1 MRPAQQNRRMRGR
14 GTNNRKGPNPL
25 SRNYES
31 NGPDVKIRGNAQHIA
46 EKYTTLARD
55 AQATGDRVIAEN
67 YLQHAEHYNRIIL
80 AAQAQNPVPLQ
91 RDDAF
96 DDDGYDDDDMMDQ
109 GNSGQNHQIQHQEVY
124 DGSGPQPVIDGTPA
138 EVMYGE
144 ENSRS
149 SGRNQRQQ
157 NNRPD
162 RNNDRNNDRN
172 DRNQGE
178 RNQGERNQGER
189 QSSDR
194 NQNDR
199 NSDRN
204 QNDRNQNDRGQ
215 NDRQNRMQRPRRH
228 QRPDYTPEQPV
239 ENVAAPV
246 SVPYDQSA
254 EQPVIV
260 RSAPVVTST
269 YAAAPAP
276 VEVVAPVV
284 VPVPAPVDVAVPA
297 TSDSL
302 APAPVVRRRPRVAAP
317 VVQDADVAPVAV
329 AAPVVE
335 TAQVAASDTGNE
347 DAPAPRARRVLRPR
361 RTTRTTKADGEGSD
375 QDTALAETE

>member
-96 DDDGYDDDDMMDQ
+96 DDDGYDDDDTMDQ
-109 GNSGQNHQIQHQEVY
+109 GHSGQVHQVAHHDVY

-162 RNNDRNNDRN
+162 RTNDRNNDRN
-172 DRNQGE
+172 DRNQGD
-178 RNQGERNQGER
+178 RNQGERNQG
-189 QSSDR
+189 DR
-194 NQNDR
+194 QNDR
-199 NSDRN
+199 NNDRNDRN
-204 QNDRNQNDRGQ
+204 QNDRNQNDRNDRNPG
-215 NDRQNRMQRPRRH
+215 DRQNRMQRPRRH
-228 QRPDYTPEQPV
+228 QRPDYAPEQAAD
-239 ENVAAPV
+239 NAVAAAP
-246 SVPYDQSA
+246 VPYDQSA

-260 RSAPVVTST
+260 SSAPVVTST
-269 YAAAPAP
+269 YAATPAP
-276 VEVVAPVV
+276 VAVVAPVV
-284 VPVPAPVDVAVPA
+284 VQAPAEEAVQ
-297 TSDSL
+297 
-302 APAPVVRRRPRVAAP
+302 APVVRRRPRAAAP
-317 VVQDADVAPVAV
+317 VVKDADVAPVAAPVKVV
-329 AAPVVE
+329 AAIEPVQAVVSDAGPNTENEE
-335 TAQVAASDTGNE
+335 T
-347 DAPAPRARRVLRPR
+347 PAPRARRVLRPR
-361 RTTRTTKADGEGSD
+361 RTTRTAKADGETQD
-375 QDTALAETE
+375 QDTTLAETE

>member
-1 MRPAQQNRRMRGR
+1 MRGR

-109 GNSGQNHQIQHQEVY
+109 GHSGQVHQVAHQDVY

-157 NNRPD
+157 NNRPERNNE

-172 DRNQGE
+172 DRNQGD
-178 RNQGERNQGER
+178 RNQGERNQGDR
-189 QSSDR
+189 QNDRNNDRNDR

-199 NSDRN
+199 NDRN
-204 QNDRNQNDRGQ
+204 QG
-215 NDRQNRMQRPRRH
+215 DRQNRMQRPRRH
-228 QRPDYTPEQPV
+228 QRPDYAPEQPAD
-239 ENVAAPV
+239 NAVAPAP
-246 SVPYDQSA
+246 VPYDQSA

-260 RSAPVVTST
+260 AAKPVVTST
-269 YAAAPAP
+269 YAVEPAP
-276 VEVVAPVV
+276 VPVLAPVVAPVV
-284 VPVPAPVDVAVPA
+284 AQTPVDEAEK
-297 TSDSL
+297 
-302 APAPVVRRRPRVAAP
+302 APVVRRRPRVAAP
-317 VVQDADVAPVAV
+317 VVQDAADAPVPAPAKVAV
-329 AAPVVE
+329 EPVQVTVSDAGPE
-335 TAQVAASDTGNE
+335 TGTEDT
-347 DAPAPRARRVLRPR
+347 PAPRARRVLRPR
-361 RTTRTTKADGEGSD
+361 RTTRTAKADGEAQD
-375 QDTALAETE
+375 QDTTLAETE